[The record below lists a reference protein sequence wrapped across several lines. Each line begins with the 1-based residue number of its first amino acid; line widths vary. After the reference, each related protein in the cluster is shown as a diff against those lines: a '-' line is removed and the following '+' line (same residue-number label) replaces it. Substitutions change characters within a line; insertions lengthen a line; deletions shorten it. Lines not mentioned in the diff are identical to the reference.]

1 MAEVA
6 DRVFPNETPR
16 AGAPAD
22 GVPTAGDRV
31 ERHKG
36 VDRLFHWLTA
46 VSVLTLMVTG
56 LLPALGI
63 KFNWVVVHWSVGIF
77 LVALVLFHVIR
88 ATFWQRLKCIF
99 SISAKEITGKKVLKY
114 TVAQKLMHHAMTV
127 MVLAAVIT
135 GCFMLMKMDTPL
147 WKRDPYTLSQA
158 TWGVIYVIHGSAAVL
173 AIMLVFIHI
182 YFAILPEKAM
192 YLRAMIRGWMTREE
206 TIEHHE
212 NKT

>member
-1 MAEVA
+1 MAEAA
-6 DRVFPNETPR
+6 DRVFPNDR
-16 AGAPAD
+16 AGAGRA
-22 GVPTAGDRV
+22 GTLASGDRI

-36 VDRLFHWLTA
+36 IDRLFHWLTA
-46 VSVLTLMVTG
+46 ASVLTLMITG

-63 KFNWVVVHWSVGIF
+63 KFNWVVVHWSVGIV
-77 LVALVLFHVIR
+77 LVVLVLFHIVR

-99 SISAKEITGKKVLKY
+99 AISPREVTGEKILKY
-114 TVAQKLMHHAMTV
+114 TLAQKLMHHAMTV

-135 GCFMLMKMDTPL
+135 GCLMLMKMDTPL

-158 TWGVIYVIHGSAAVL
+158 TWGVIYVIHGAAAVL

-192 YLRAMIRGWMTREE
+192 YLRAMIKGWITREE
-206 TIEHHE
+206 SIRHHSG
-212 NKT
+212 KV

>member
-1 MAEVA
+1 MAEAA
-6 DRVFPNETPR
+6 DRVFPNDR
-16 AGAPAD
+16 AGAGRAE
-22 GVPTAGDRV
+22 TRASGDRI

-36 VDRLFHWLTA
+36 IDRLFHWLTA
-46 VSVLTLMVTG
+46 ASVLTLMITG

-63 KFNWVVVHWSVGIF
+63 KFNWVVVHWSVGIV
-77 LVALVLFHVIR
+77 LVVLVLFHIVR

-99 SISAKEITGKKVLKY
+99 AISPREVTGEKILKY
-114 TVAQKLMHHAMTV
+114 TLAQKLMHHAMTV

-135 GCFMLMKMDTPL
+135 GCLMLMKMDTPL

-158 TWGVIYVIHGSAAVL
+158 TWGVIYVIHGAAAVL

-192 YLRAMIRGWMTREE
+192 YLRAMIKGWITREE
-206 TIEHHE
+206 SIRHHSG
-212 NKT
+212 KV